1 MSRHFFAEIKAR
13 LPSLQIGTVFDVGA
27 NVGQTAK
34 AVSTAFP
41 SATVYSFEPVSST
54 FDELQKNTSS
64 MSNVRCFNMALGA
77 RDGSATMTAKPL
89 STSNS
94 IAATPPGELAEGTE
108 TVPVMTGARF
118 CKREGI
124 KQISILKIDTEG
136 HDLDVV
142 SGFIG
147 LIQQHRI
154 NFVQVEASMNP
165 YNKKHIAFRDFCGVL
180 EPLGYVLFG
189 IYDQV
194 AEFKNRPFLRR
205 SNPVFIS
212 DRISRAAPDK

>member
-1 MSRHFFAEIKAR
+1 MSRHFFSEIKAR
-13 LPSLQIGTVFDVGA
+13 LPSLQMGVVFDVGA

-34 AVSTAFP
+34 AVSKAFP
-41 SATVYSFEPVSST
+41 DATVYSFEPVSST
-54 FDELQKNTSS
+54 FDELQRNTSS
-64 MSNVRCFNMALGA
+64 LPNVRCFNMALGA
-77 RDGSATMTAKPL
+77 RDGNATMTAKPL

-94 IAATPPGELAEGTE
+94 ISATLPGVSAEGTE

-124 KQISILKIDTEG
+124 RQISILKIDTEG

-142 SGFIG
+142 AGFIP

-154 NFVQVEASMNP
+154 GFIQVEASMNP
-165 YNKKHIAFRDFCGVL
+165 YNKKHVAFRDFSGML

-194 AEFKNRPFLRR
+194 AEFKTRPFLRR

-212 DRISRAAPDK
+212 DRISKAAPEK